1 MGGVSV
7 CLFGYRNNLMGGE
20 LMMLEGMVIVGGT
33 RKGKKV
39 SFLVEDFTFGFHRAQ
54 RKLIVT
60 QMLPHTYKSSFNS
73 EKTYDIFSIRCDTK
87 FSSNKWSLGG
97 F

>member
-39 SFLVEDFTFGFHRAQ
+39 SFLVEGLAFIGTG
-54 RKLIVT
+54 KLIVT
-60 QMLPHTYKSSFNS
+60 QMLPH
-73 EKTYDIFSIRCDTK
+73 
-87 FSSNKWSLGG
+87 L
-97 F
+97 